1 MQKVFISFILALLSI
16 FTANA
21 QTETYR
27 LNVGQFDK
35 LLICDDVNVV
45 YRCVPDSSGFVS
57 YQSTK
62 EFADAFIFSNSKGK
76 LKIQVITEDV
86 DKPRLPTL
94 YVYSDYL
101 TWVENSS
108 NYTVTIH
115 NALSVPFFTARLVG
129 NGKIVATNIKANEI
143 EGVLAT
149 GNGSIILSGQAPK
162 ASYKMVGTGLIQ
174 ADEMEC
180 DNVKCSIL
188 GSGTIGC
195 WALKKLEV
203 RGIGS
208 TKIYYKGEPEIKKV
222 GGGKLYPMT
231 EYPED

>member
-1 MQKVFISFILALLSI
+1 MQKILISILVFLSA
-16 FTANA
+16 FAVNA
-21 QTETYR
+21 QKREVYR

-45 YRCVPDSSGFVS
+45 YKCVPDSSGFVT
-57 YQSTK
+57 YEGPK

-76 LKIQVITEDV
+76 LKIQVATEDV

-94 YVYSDYL
+94 HVYSDYL
-101 TWVENSS
+101 TWIENSS
-108 NYTVTIH
+108 NHTVTIH
-115 NALSVPFFTARLVG
+115 NAVSVPVFTARLVG
-129 NGKIVATNIKANEI
+129 NGKIVSTDIKANEI

-149 GNGSIILSGQAPK
+149 GNGSIILSGKAPK

-180 DNVKCSIL
+180 DDVKCSIL

-195 WALKKLEV
+195 WALKKLDI

-208 TKIYYKGEPEIKKV
+208 TKIYYKGDPEIKKV
-222 GGGKLYPMT
+222 GGGKVFPIT
-231 EYPED
+231 EYTED